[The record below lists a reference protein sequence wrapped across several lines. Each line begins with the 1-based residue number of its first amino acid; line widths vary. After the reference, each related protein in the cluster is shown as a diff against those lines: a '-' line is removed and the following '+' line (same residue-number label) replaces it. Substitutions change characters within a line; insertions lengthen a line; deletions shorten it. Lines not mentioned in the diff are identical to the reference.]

1 MTGSSPQ
8 DNHYHYPPANVGL
21 HRASRPIGI
30 SKFQSVDVLVVVK
43 ESGTP
48 AQERHTMSGTASQ
61 EPITR
66 WA

>member
-48 AQERHTMSGTASQ
+48 AQEGHA
-61 EPITR
+61 
-66 WA
+66 